1 MSSSIKIGEENK
13 IDPSKKDKDHDLTE
27 RSENSTA
34 INSNEDNVNNMVSKS
49 QFVSEQRHNVT
60 SDNHHDVLKASK
72 DQAFKAINSDSND
85 LGVIK
90 DQLIRVDY
98 TKPGTNAN
106 IKSSIYS
113 EDINSTKIL
122 PEKAILFKN
131 SNHDKRHIYDDS
143 VVLRRKEADYRTNFV
158 DTIPGHVTVEWKDAP
173 RYVLNED
180 NLYMT
185 DYVYL
190 PPRQGGIHNDNEEY
204 DLIIQDDQLDDIFIW
219 DLIQSHA
226 QYLNEVS
233 YRNAY
238 QVYRYKNNYFDMFNE
253 PRHKFV
259 KYNTGPTD
267 QNIFNLMEN
276 NKYPT
281 KGPTGLPSDLPRYDT
296 TLYKRQY
303 FNGMEGGRKG
313 NIYSNLF
320 PVVFQNKQFQR
331 NALRYMDRHIGQ
343 LNSIVSNTNM
353 YTGNMA
359 ENTGRTDKSRSYSD
373 KHPAPLQNT
382 DLKFDIVESLLRKEH
397 PFSYRLPTKRIRLG
411 STKSWMKS
419 KVTKL
424 QRSNNNN
431 LRRSSKSFKS
441 KYKL

>member
-1 MSSSIKIGEENK
+1 MSSSIKIGEENI
-13 IDPSKKDKDHDLTE
+13 IDSSKKDKDHDLME
-27 RSENSTA
+27 QSENNTA
-34 INSNEDNVNNMVSKS
+34 INSNEDNVNNMVNKS
-49 QFVSEQRHNVT
+49 QFVSEQRYNVT

-106 IKSSIYS
+106 IESSIYS

-122 PEKAILFKN
+122 PEKAIFFKN
-131 SNHDKRHIYDDS
+131 SNHDKRHMYDDS
-143 VVLRRKEADYRTNFV
+143 VALRRKEADYRTNFV

-173 RYVLNED
+173 RYLLNED

-190 PPRQGGIHNDNEEY
+190 PPRHGGIHNDNEEY
-204 DLIIQDDQLDDIFIW
+204 DLIIQDNQLDDIFIW

-238 QVYRYKNNYFDMFNE
+238 QVSRHQNNYFDMFNE
-253 PRHKFV
+253 PRHNFV

-267 QNIFNLMEN
+267 QNIFNLMVN

-281 KGPTGLPSDLPRYDT
+281 KG
-296 TLYKRQY
+296 
-303 FNGMEGGRKG
+303 
-313 NIYSNLF
+313 
-320 PVVFQNKQFQR
+320 
-331 NALRYMDRHIGQ
+331 
-343 LNSIVSNTNM
+343 
-353 YTGNMA
+353 
-359 ENTGRTDKSRSYSD
+359 RSC
-373 KHPAPLQNT
+373 
-382 DLKFDIVESLLRKEH
+382 
-397 PFSYRLPTKRIRLG
+397 
-411 STKSWMKS
+411 
-419 KVTKL
+419 
-424 QRSNNNN
+424 
-431 LRRSSKSFKS
+431 
-441 KYKL
+441 